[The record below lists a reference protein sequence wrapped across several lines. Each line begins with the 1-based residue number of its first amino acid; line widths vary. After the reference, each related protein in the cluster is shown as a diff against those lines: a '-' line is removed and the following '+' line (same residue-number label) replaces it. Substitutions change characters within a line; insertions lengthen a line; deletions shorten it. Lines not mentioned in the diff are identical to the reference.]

1 LAIASIRASRPQSF
15 DHAKD
20 IALPCFGALRLGH
33 PLEIFAAVAG
43 RKTAE
48 GGEGDRIR
56 RQGTVYISW
65 EVIR

>member
-20 IALPCFGALRLGH
+20 IALPRFGALRPGY
-33 PLEIFAAVAG
+33 PLEIFATVAG
-43 RKTAE
+43 RTTAE
-48 GGEGDRIR
+48 GGGNGGIR
-56 RQGTVYISW
+56 RQGTATISW